1 MFDRHQRD
9 GGTAV
14 LVQVLLRADDTSA
27 EEDLREFKELAAST
41 GTQSEAIIT
50 SSRQK
55 PEPKYFI
62 GSGKAKEIADIVHS
76 TAADLVIFNQALT
89 PSQER
94 NLEKLIQCRV
104 LDRTGLILDI
114 FARRARS
121 HEGKLQVELAQLRYL
136 STRLVRG
143 WSHLE
148 RQKGGIGLRGPGEKQ
163 LETDR
168 RLLGAR
174 IKTINNRL
182 KKVNLQREQGRQL
195 RKKTDIA
202 TVSLV
207 GYTNAGKS
215 TLFNALCNST
225 AYVADQLFATLD
237 PTLRRL
243 QLSPQESVVL
253 ADTVG
258 FIRQLPHDLVAA
270 FRATLQETR
279 EADVL
284 LHIVDVSDP
293 RKMAN
298 IGQVNEVLA
307 EVDAEKIPQILVYN
321 KIDLEDASAR
331 IEKSTTDKQIRVW
344 VSAVERE
351 GLDLLRQAIAEVLN
365 SDFITG
371 QLHLPM
377 NEAKLRAEIF
387 DRGAVLTETIANDS
401 VWVLDIRIRKTL
413 MSQLQKRFPKIGN
426 YFSASHY

>member
-1 MFDRHQRD
+1 MFDRHETG

-41 GTQSEAIIT
+41 GTKCEAIIT

-62 GSGKAKEIADIVHS
+62 GSGKAKEIADVVRS
-76 TAADLVIFNQALT
+76 MAADLVIFNHALS

-94 NLEKLIQCRV
+94 NLEKLIECRV

-182 KKVNLQREQGRQL
+182 EKVNLQRDQGRQL
-195 RKKTDIA
+195 RKKADIA
-202 TVSLV
+202 TISLV

-215 TLFNALCNST
+215 TLFNALCNSD

-284 LHIVDVSDP
+284 LHIVDVSDS
-293 RKMAN
+293 RKIAN
-298 IGQVNEVLA
+298 IEQVNAVLDEVGA
-307 EVDAEKIPQILVYN
+307 DKIPQIIVYN
-321 KIDLEDASAR
+321 KIDLANEPAR
-331 IEKSTTDKQIRVW
+331 LEKSTVNEQLRVW
-344 VSAVERE
+344 VSAVKKT
-351 GLDLLRQAIAEVLN
+351 GLDELKQAISWVLS
-365 SDFITG
+365 SDFVTG

-377 NEAKLRAEIF
+377 EKAKLRAVLF
-387 DRGAVLTETIANDS
+387 SSGAVLTEKIVDESA
-401 VWVLDIRIRKTL
+401 WVLKIRVRKTL
-413 MSQLQKRFPKIGN
+413 MQQLQKKFPEIN
-426 YFSASHY
+426 DYFSTS

>member
-1 MFDRHQRD
+1 MFDRHET
-9 GGTAV
+9 GGGAAV

-41 GTQSEAIIT
+41 GTKCKAIIT

-62 GSGKAKEIADIVHS
+62 GSGKAKEIADVVRS
-76 TAADLVIFNQALT
+76 TSADLVIFNHALT

-94 NLEKLIQCRV
+94 NLEKLLECRV

-168 RLLGAR
+168 RLLAAR

-182 KKVNLQREQGRQL
+182 EKVNLQRDQGRQL
-195 RKKTDIA
+195 RKKADIA
-202 TVSLV
+202 TISLV

-215 TLFNALCNST
+215 TLFNALCNSE

-284 LHIVDVSDP
+284 LHVVDVSDS
-293 RKMAN
+293 RKIAN
-298 IGQVNEVLA
+298 IDQVNAVLA
-307 EVDAEKIPQILVYN
+307 EVGADKVPQILVYN
-321 KIDLEDASAR
+321 KIDLENGAAK
-331 IEKSTTDKQIRVW
+331 IEKSTVDEQLKVW
-344 VSAVERE
+344 VSAVEKT
-351 GLDLLRQAIAEVLN
+351 GLDELKRAISEVLS
-365 SDFITG
+365 SDFVTG
-371 QLHLPM
+371 QLQLPM
-377 NEAKLRAEIF
+377 DRAKLRAKLF
-387 DRGAVLTETIANDS
+387 SSGAVLTEKIVDDS
-401 VWVLDIRIRKTL
+401 AWVLDIRVRKTL
-413 MSQLQKRFPKIGN
+413 MHQLQKKFPEIN
-426 YFSASHY
+426 DYFSTS